1 MMGLRTP
8 LGRAMGLGS
17 AKEGVSHWWWQ
28 RVTSVVLIPLSL
40 WFVFSLASLVGA
52 DYPTV
57 VDWMRSPIV
66 TALLIMFVISTFYHA
81 QLGVQVVIEDYIHTE
96 WLKMASSLALSF
108 VTAFVILVAVV
119 LVLRVALGV

>member
-1 MMGLRTP
+1 MGLRTP
-8 LGRAMGLGS
+8 LGTALGLGP

-28 RVTSVVLIPLSL
+28 RVTSVLLIPLSL
-40 WFVFSLASLVGA
+40 WFVFSLASLAGA
-52 DYPTV
+52 NHQTV

-96 WLKMASSLALSF
+96 WLKMASLLAVSF
-108 VTAFVILVAVV
+108 VTAFLSLVAVV
-119 LVLRVALGV
+119 LVLRVALGG

>member
-1 MMGLRTP
+1 MGLRTP
-8 LGRAMGLGS
+8 LGKAMGLGP

-28 RVTSVVLIPLSL
+28 RVTSVVLIPLSV

-52 DYPTV
+52 DYQIV

-66 TALLIMFVISTFYHA
+66 AALLIMFVIAAFYHA

-96 WLKMASSLALSF
+96 WLKMATLLTLNF
-108 VTAFVILVAVV
+108 VTAFLSLVAVV
-119 LVLRVALGV
+119 LVLRVSLGG

>member
-1 MMGLRTP
+1 MSLRTP
-8 LGRAMGLGS
+8 LGRAVGLGS

-28 RVTSVVLIPLSL
+28 RVTSVALIPLSL

-52 DYPTV
+52 DYQTV
-57 VDWMRSPIV
+57 VDWIRSPIIA
-66 TALLIMFVISTFYHA
+66 ALLIMFVISTFYHA

-108 VTAFVILVAVV
+108 ITAFLTLVAVV
-119 LVLRVALGV
+119 LVLRVALGG

>member
-1 MMGLRTP
+1 MSLRTP
-8 LGRAMGLGS
+8 LGRAVGLGS

-28 RVTSVVLIPLSL
+28 RVTSVALIPLSL

-52 DYPTV
+52 DYQTV
-57 VDWMRSPIV
+57 VDWIRSPIIA
-66 TALLIMFVISTFYHA
+66 ALLIMFVISTFYHA

-108 VTAFVILVAVV
+108 ITAFLTLVAVV
-119 LVLRVALGV
+119 LVLRVAFGG

>member
-1 MMGLRTP
+1 MSLRTP

-17 AKEGVSHWWWQ
+17 ANEGVSHWWWQ
-28 RVTSVVLIPLSL
+28 RVTSVALIPLSL

-52 DYPTV
+52 DYQTV
-57 VDWMRSPIV
+57 VDWMRSPIIA
-66 TALLIMFVISTFYHA
+66 ALLIMFVISTFYHA

-108 VTAFVILVAVV
+108 VTAFLSLVAVV
-119 LVLRVALGV
+119 LVLRVALGG